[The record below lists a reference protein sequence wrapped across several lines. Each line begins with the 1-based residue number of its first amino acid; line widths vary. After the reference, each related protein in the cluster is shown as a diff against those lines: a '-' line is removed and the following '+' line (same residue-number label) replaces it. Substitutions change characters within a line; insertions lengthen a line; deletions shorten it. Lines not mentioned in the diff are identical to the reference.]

1 MISYIAVLLHKN
13 NIITLSLWLCLFFSF
28 LFSWLHYDRV
38 ISLRKQDW
46 YWILTKLLTFFFDQY
61 QHLGNCPPT
70 PPLTQQQV
78 RGGLWGSC
86 PDIDIDPFFLLFF
99 SSCFKNP
106 LSWLRSGDKE
116 ACVLLSIS
124 KSSSDE
130 EHQTIDLGARDNT
143 NKLMAWHCLRLKS
156 CLE

>member
-86 PDIDIDPFFLLFF
+86 PDIDIDPFCFTFFLLIFQE
-99 SSCFKNP
+99 SLVLAEIGRQRS
-106 LSWLRSGDKE
+106 LRPTLNLKIIQRWRTSNNRFG
-116 ACVLLSIS
+116 S
-124 KSSSDE
+124 K
-130 EHQTIDLGARDNT
+130 R
-143 NKLMAWHCLRLKS
+143 
-156 CLE
+156 